1 MSQTE
6 IPNPYLSIIL
16 YIFYINLTQFI
27 LKTLVLNKYLGIIA
41 MVTLFQGS
49 LFSACDVT
57 AWAREAY
64 MKVGISFKPLNIKP

>member
-1 MSQTE
+1 MSQAE

-16 YIFYINLTQFI
+16 YISYINLTQFI

-49 LFSACDVT
+49 LFSAGDVT
-57 AWAREAY
+57 AWAREV
-64 MKVGISFKPLNIKP
+64 KHWTST

>member
-1 MSQTE
+1 MSQAE
-6 IPNPYLSIIL
+6 ILNPYLSIIL
-16 YIFYINLTQFI
+16 YISYIKLTQFI

-57 AWAREAY
+57 AWARAVKHWTSTEE
-64 MKVGISFKPLNIKP
+64 K